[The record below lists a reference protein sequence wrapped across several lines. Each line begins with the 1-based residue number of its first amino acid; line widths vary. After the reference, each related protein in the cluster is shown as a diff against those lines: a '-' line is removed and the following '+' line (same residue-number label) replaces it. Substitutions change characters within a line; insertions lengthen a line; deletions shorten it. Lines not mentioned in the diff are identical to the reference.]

1 MLSLH
6 MLYLISISFMSSIHY
21 IYSEMRYRVLYF
33 LYSIF
38 CTSITCYYCQLE
50 LIYLLSRP
58 FIYLNQTLQTTSIGE
73 ALSTTF
79 SLCIYVSIA
88 TSILTLFYQYWSFIV
103 ASCYKFERK
112 KYSLFFIC
120 FIFILVLEIFCIYFY
135 ILPIVSSFFSSFQVY
150 VDIPNQSENIDT
162 HINHLTASCF
172 GPKDNTNQLLC
183 YASSNKQASTSDFYT
198 NYRIIE
204 MSPRI
209 ESLLVSTRRI
219 IGVLCLVF
227 QIPWIFLLLFYFEY
241 CNCFTIS
248 RYRKP
253 IYFFIVC
260 IGALFSPPDL
270 LSQFAFCIVL
280 AFFFELSLWIGCVIS
295 IFKSFL
301 SSYNMNKNKTVNY
314 ITKKY

>member
-1 MLSLH
+1 
-6 MLYLISISFMSSIHY
+6 MSSIHY

-58 FIYLNQTLQTTSIGE
+58 FIYLHQTLQTTSIGE

-88 TSILTLFYQYWSFIV
+88 VSMLTLFYQYWSFIV

-112 KYSLFFIC
+112 KYTLFFIC

-150 VDIPNQSENIDT
+150 VDIPNQSENIG
-162 HINHLTASCF
+162 NHLTVSWF
-172 GPKDNTNQLLC
+172 DSKDHTNPLLC
-183 YASSNKQASTSDFYT
+183 EASTSDFST

-209 ESLLVSTRRI
+209 ESLLVSTRKI

-295 IFKSFL
+295 IFKSFF
-301 SSYNMNKNKTVNY
+301 KT
-314 ITKKY
+314 I

>member
-1 MLSLH
+1 
-6 MLYLISISFMSSIHY
+6 MSSIHY

-33 LYSIF
+33 LYSLF

-58 FIYLNQTLQTTSIGE
+58 FIYLHQTLQTTSIGE

-88 TSILTLFYQYWSFIV
+88 VSMLTLFYQYWSFIV

-112 KYSLFFIC
+112 KYTLFFIC

-150 VDIPNQSENIDT
+150 VDIPNQSENI
-162 HINHLTASCF
+162 
-172 GPKDNTNQLLC
+172 G
-183 YASSNKQASTSDFYT
+183 TSDFST

-209 ESLLVSTRRI
+209 ESLLVSTRKI

-295 IFKSFL
+295 IFKSFF
-301 SSYNMNKNKTVNY
+301 KT
-314 ITKKY
+314 I